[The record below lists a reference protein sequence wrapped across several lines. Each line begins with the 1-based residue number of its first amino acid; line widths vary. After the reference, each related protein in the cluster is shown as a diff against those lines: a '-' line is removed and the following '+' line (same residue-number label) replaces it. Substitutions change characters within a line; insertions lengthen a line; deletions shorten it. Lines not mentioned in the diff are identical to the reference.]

1 MHPQIGSWSLGAADT
16 SDIVFISPSP
26 ATVQLTVTKTS
37 GTDEVTVQV
46 NNASLTNGTLG
57 TTDSS
62 RTFRL
67 SGVGVIA
74 IVTSTS
80 PSQGTVAGTYQLTI
94 LS

>member
-16 SDIVFISPSP
+16 SDIVFVSPTP
-26 ATVQLTVTKTS
+26 ASVQLTVTKTS

-46 NNASLTNGTLG
+46 NNAGVANGTLG

-67 SGVGVIA
+67 SGVGVIS
-74 IVTSTS
+74 IVAGRS
-80 PSQGTVAGTYQLTI
+80 PVEGTVAGTYQLTI